1 MKGKK
6 IALAISLGVE
16 KEELSNA
23 GIYKYPLDE
32 LTRPF
37 ELSFEYV
44 KAEYQPAFAFYGM
57 EFNVSD
63 SHIELGVRSYMKY
76 LSEF

>member
-16 KEELSNA
+16 EEELSHV
-23 GIYKYPLDE
+23 GIYKYSLLE
-32 LTRPF
+32 LTWPF

-44 KAEYQPAFAFYGM
+44 KANYQTPFSFYGM
-57 EFNVSD
+57 EFNASE
-63 SHIELGVRSYMKY
+63 SHIELGVISYMKF